1 MIRYFI
7 GLMAPSGI
15 RERVYA
21 FAQSIGSKLPKD
33 HTAKPAWN
41 DPTDLHCTLL
51 FIGQYSD
58 EQELTQSMEQAARNL
73 PPVTLTLEGR
83 THWLGRNSLALAV
96 TGADSVGTAFVEQLG
111 HLSSDN
117 RVGTRPF
124 YGHVTLGRVRPV
136 PRPDD
141 DAFAGHTVEPMTWNA
156 DQVQLMRSRNADSG
170 PRYEVV
176 SERPFH
182 GEPTQ

>member
-1 MIRYFI
+1 MVRYFI
-7 GLMAPSGI
+7 GLMVPSVV
-15 RERVYA
+15 RERLYA
-21 FAQSIGSKLPKD
+21 FAQDIGSKIPRE
-33 HTAKPAWN
+33 HTSKPVWN

-51 FIGQYSD
+51 FIGQYPD
-58 EQELTQSMEQAARNL
+58 EQELTQAMEQVAQNLAPAA
-73 PPVTLTLEGR
+73 LTLEGS

-96 TGADSVGTAFVEQLG
+96 TGAESVGTAFVEQLG

-117 RVGTRPF
+117 RVSQRPF

-141 DAFAGHTVEPMTWNA
+141 DAFAGHMLEPMSWHA
-156 DQVQLMRSRNADSG
+156 DQVQLIRSRNADSG

-176 SERPFH
+176 AERPFE
-182 GEPTQ
+182 GETTK

>member
-1 MIRYFI
+1 MTRYFM
-7 GLMAPSGI
+7 GLMVPSGI
-15 RERVYA
+15 REPLYA
-21 FAQSIGSKLPKD
+21 FAQSIGSKLPRE
-33 HTAKPAWN
+33 HTSKPAWN

-51 FIGQYSD
+51 FIGQYPD
-58 EQELTQSMEQAARNL
+58 EQELTQYMEQVAQKL

-83 THWLGRNSLALAV
+83 THWLGRNSFALAV
-96 TGADSVGTAFVEQLG
+96 TGAETVGTAFVEQLG

-141 DAFAGHTVEPMTWNA
+141 DAFTGHIVEPMTWNA
-156 DQVQLMRSRNADSG
+156 DRVQLIRSRNADSG
-170 PRYEVV
+170 SRYEVV
-176 SERPFH
+176 AECPFR
-182 GEPTQ
+182 GGSVS